1 MVAEEIFKA
10 EWIVSTINIYRL
22 SYYLAHYLSLIIN
35 TIDNNLQMISYP
47 QLILPIQHLSL
58 AYTFVLKT
66 FYWKQLSTQYLL
78 LCLTQPALV
87 LLCSHF
93 PSLRL
98 VKSS

>member
-22 SYYLAHYLSLIIN
+22 SYNLSHYLSLIIN

-66 FYWKQLSTQYLL
+66 FYWEQLSTQYLL
-78 LCLTQPALV
+78 LWLTQPALV

-93 PSLRL
+93 TFSSL